1 MLNDTEKSGFFVPET
16 NLNNLY
22 GLVIPHSGHTLF
34 DAIKDLVDNSFD
46 AGASKITIDI
56 KGEPSDIQSYWIYD
70 NGSGM
75 DYETLKGA
83 MTYSAGS
90 SHKSGDLGKFSIGC
104 TTACCTIGLIRRIFT
119 KTAEGDLLVASQ
131 DFSNVSETSFI
142 KKASNKQKKF
152 FKDIVGNHGTIIEI
166 SSLRE
171 DKREYKRIRDLKSA
185 LIKDL
190 GASFYLLLSNRRKIF
205 VSTPKEVIE
214 VHPKDPLF
222 YKTDPQVVD
231 IHKTATI
238 DFDGS
243 KIDIRMV
250 HLNLDAIDSSLKR
263 YDDQGVYFCRNNRL
277 ISSGRGVKNLWVKN
291 PRKNAG
297 RIEISFTEEL
307 DAHFGLTAT
316 KNKVS
321 LSQSLTDTLAKTI
334 KTFVIALE
342 EKWKK
347 NEDTTTTEIE
357 KEIDDFKKQLIR
369 NAGIIHLPKDVQAK
383 EKRNRSKEVKK
394 PGSVSPKNTGKKR
407 SASNAYKVPEFKFQ
421 QRPRVTQAFWIDFGD
436 NDEMYITMN
445 LSNSFVREHWTN
457 GTEASRRL
465 MRKWTTATC
474 LAFFRKKETYHENA
488 AKSFMVDLFEE
499 IKRLQIAFGK

>member
-1 MLNDTEKSGFFVPET
+1 MINQNENPGSFIPVT

-22 GLVIPHSGHTLF
+22 RLVIPHSGHTLF

-46 AGASKITIDI
+46 AGASKITVDI
-56 KGEPSDIQSYWIYD
+56 QGEPSDIQSYWIYD

-75 DYETLKGA
+75 DYNTLKGA

-90 SHKSGDLGKFSIGC
+90 SHKAGDLGKFSIGC
-104 TTACCTIGLIRRIFT
+104 TTACCTIGLFRRVFSKT
-119 KTAEGDLLVASQ
+119 KNGELLVATQ
-131 DFSNVSETSFI
+131 NFNNVAECSFI
-142 KKASNKQKKF
+142 KEATDKQKKF
-152 FKDIVGNHGTIIEI
+152 LKDQVGDHGTIIEI

-205 VSTPKEVIE
+205 VSSSKEVVE
-214 VHPKDPLF
+214 VQPKDPLF

-231 IHKTATI
+231 IHKTVTI

-250 HLNLDAIDSSLKR
+250 HLNLDSIDASLKR

-277 ISSGRGVKNLWVKN
+277 IASGQSVKNLWVKN

-297 RIEISFTEEL
+297 RIEISFTEDL

-316 KNKVS
+316 KNKIS
-321 LSQSLTDTLAKTI
+321 LSQSLSDTLAETI

-347 NEDTTTTEIE
+347 NEDTTTTEIQ

-369 NAGIIHLPKDVQAK
+369 NAGIIDLPKDEKAK
-383 EKRNRSKEVKK
+383 EKRNRSEKDGKT
-394 PGSVSPKNTGKKR
+394 GSVSPKNTGKKR
-407 SASNAYKVPEFKFQ
+407 SSPNAYKAPNFKFEQ
-421 QRPRVTQAFWIDFGD
+421 HPRVPDAFWIDFGD
-436 NDEMYITMN
+436 DEMSITMN
-445 LSNSFVREHWTN
+445 LANSFVREHWTN

-488 AKSFMVDLFEE
+488 AKSFMTDLFEE